1 MEKPAQETE
10 RNSRGRRKTSH
21 RSAREV
27 QFKKP
32 GAISPVSC
40 CRDPVKD
47 MEGSAAFS
55 MGRPLATPRR
65 EAVSSGRG
73 TEETARESGASC

>member
-10 RNSRGRRKTSH
+10 RKSRGRRKTSH

-32 GAISPVSC
+32 GVTGPVRC
-40 CRDPVKD
+40 CSDPV
-47 MEGSAAFS
+47 
-55 MGRPLATPRR
+55 
-65 EAVSSGRG
+65 
-73 TEETARESGASC
+73 